1 MHLRIIKKGNPL
13 MRPLFFEEPKNTI
26 LLNSSDSYLWGNGFL
41 ITPILK
47 SGISEK
53 EIYFPKSSNW
63 FDFYTDKKYREGRIE
78 TIKTEP
84 DHIPTFVRAGAFIPM
99 IKTIQNTE
107 QYSLKKF

>member
-1 MHLRIIKKGNPL
+1 M
-13 MRPLFFEEPKNTI
+13 
-26 LLNSSDSYLWGNGFL
+26 
-41 ITPILK
+41 K

-63 FDFYTDKKYREGRIE
+63 FDFYTDKKYDAGRLKKVE
-78 TIKTEP
+78 TKP

-107 QYSLKKF
+107 QYSLKNFDLHYYFDQDVKKSSGKLYNDDGAYSKCL